1 MTADPIP
8 AAMPGPTRGWSAT
21 RTIQALAVVCVAL
34 ALMCLGLALMWQRQ
48 HETAECWRAAAEYH
62 LAPDT
67 CGGQAIPLG

>member
-1 MTADPIP
+1 MTTGPGP
-8 AAMPGPTRGWSAT
+8 AATPGPTHGWTAT

-34 ALMCLGLALMWQRQ
+34 SLMCLALALMWRRQ

-67 CGGQAIPLG
+67 CGGQAIPAL